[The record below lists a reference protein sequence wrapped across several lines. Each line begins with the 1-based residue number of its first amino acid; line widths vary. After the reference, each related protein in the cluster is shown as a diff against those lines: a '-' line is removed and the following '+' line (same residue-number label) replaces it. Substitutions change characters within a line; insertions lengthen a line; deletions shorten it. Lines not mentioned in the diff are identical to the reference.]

1 MLWRR
6 QRNASLQNLFPEK
19 CSIFFLRVGPVYL
32 SSAKIVSVPY
42 QINALPG
49 GDEIE
54 GSNWI
59 MSALLLIHKILTRE
73 ISTIRLETEQ
83 KRNCHRTGVI
93 GIQVSTCSVDCWCI
107 VSQVPKHVCVFFV
120 FCFFIQVLS
129 LRYQDSHLLFML
141 WK

>member
-73 ISTIRLETEQ
+73 ISTIEQ
-83 KRNCHRTGVI
+83 KSSGNWTKEKLSSDRSHRDSSKYVFSRLLMHCFTGTE
-93 GIQVSTCSVDCWCI
+93 TCLCFFCFLFFYSG
-107 VSQVPKHVCVFFV
+107 FV
-120 FCFFIQVLS
+120 FKVPG
-129 LRYQDSHLLFML
+129 
-141 WK
+141 